1 VHTVWQ
7 RHLTAAETNHVCC
20 GLHNQPIICSNQ
32 MYTYIDLGVKKHS
45 TAKDTL
51 FFKKLSVGLN
61 QIQTDGLSQQTVD

>member
-1 VHTVWQ
+1 
-7 RHLTAAETNHVCC
+7 
-20 GLHNQPIICSNQ
+20 
-32 MYTYIDLGVKKHS
+32 MYIYIDLGVKKHS